1 MVKVRLK
8 VDHDSNKVNY
18 IKVIRRTN
26 GESIQGIKQKIE
38 DNQVVLECDYFDL
51 DALRNFKKTI
61 EILISKGAIVHVF
74 QDEREIQEETI
85 QNLIGSY
92 EQIADDRKRFDH
104 YIGNEER
111 GRER

>member
-1 MVKVRLK
+1 M
-8 VDHDSNKVNY
+8 
-18 IKVIRRTN
+18 
-26 GESIQGIKQKIE
+26 
-38 DNQVVLECDYFDL
+38 
-51 DALRNFKKTI
+51 
-61 EILISKGAIVHVF
+61 HVF

-111 GRER
+111 KGTVILLLCGSSLELLNESRPIVMLYI